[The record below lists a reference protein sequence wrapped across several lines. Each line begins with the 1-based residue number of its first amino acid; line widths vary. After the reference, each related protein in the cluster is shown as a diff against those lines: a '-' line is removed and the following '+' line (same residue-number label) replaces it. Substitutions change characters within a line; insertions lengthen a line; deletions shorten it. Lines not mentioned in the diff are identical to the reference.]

1 MSSHRRLAMQA
12 SALGAAPGP
21 LPTATQGGVVVTI
34 AGFASLMDEAS
45 ARETTPSITNW
56 RYGWAE
62 GWCRVFNLVSILNIR
77 RGFATGE
84 RLVTCTARPRPASR
98 LRVCLYD
105 VPAAEYPELLARER
119 RLREAT
125 TRYTTDGGE
134 EGEAVIFAEYSDE
147 AYRRERANT
156 AELWHEEVGQWYD
169 GEKIYR
175 DDLLPVPRY
184 LERCLAA
191 FHALGPCD
199 PPTRA
204 HCRLFA
210 TTDESLLLLSL
221 EQQGEPVQLLGREF
235 PRGRR
240 DEHQRLYRTGRR
252 RAPGP
257 KRQ

>member
-1 MSSHRRLAMQA
+1 MSSRRRLAMQA
-12 SALGAAPGP
+12 SALGAAPSP
-21 LPTATQGGVVVTI
+21 LPTAAAQGPSSSGAEQGDVVTI

-147 AYRRERANT
+147 EYRRERAST

-199 PPTRA
+199 LA
-204 HCRLFA
+204 NFL
-210 TTDESLLLLSL
+210 DESFLGDGVTSIR
-221 EQQGEPVQLLGREF
+221 EYIAQGGAEL
-235 PRGRR
+235 
-240 DEHQRLYRTGRR
+240 
-252 RAPGP
+252 PGP